1 MSENNGIHPDETFP
15 QAGTSKPGWD
25 AAITDDREERITR
38 AVGRVLKIASVTWGG
53 QRQPYLARFCGR
65 LYSDD
70 SESAYDQLAA
80 ELKPLE
86 ITPLFRWEGQDHAVV
101 LMPGVEK
108 ARTSR
113 VSVNVILFI
122 VTLLSVLLTGGL
134 YGTEE
139 LPDGFW
145 ALVRSILVNGWPF
158 AVSLLAILGTH
169 EFGHYLVGRKHGLN
183 VSLPYF
189 IPLPLSPFGT
199 MGAFINMRSIP
210 RNRRVLLDVGIAGP
224 LAGFLVAIPVLLLGL
239 SLSQINVLPA
249 APQDQISLQMEGNS
263 IVYLLAK
270 WVTFGKL
277 LPQPV
282 DTNGMPALLYWIQY
296 IFTGRPFP
304 YGGLD
309 VMLHP
314 VAWAGWAGLLVTGLN
329 LLPAGQ
335 LDGGHVTFVLF
346 GSKWAR
352 RIFPFII
359 LALIGL
365 GFFWNGWWLW
375 AGLLFLLGRVYAE
388 PLDMITPLD
397 PKRKA
402 LAVLALIIFV
412 ITITP
417 VPLIL
422 V

>member
-1 MSENNGIHPDETFP
+1 MSENNGNHSPEYSSNM
-15 QAGTSKPGWD
+15 QADTT
-25 AAITDDREERITR
+25 TDRDERITR
-38 AVGRVLKIASVTWGG
+38 AVGRVLKINSVTWGG

-70 SESAYDQLAA
+70 SEAAYDQLAT

-86 ITPLFRWEGQDHAVV
+86 ITPLFRWDGKDHAVV

-108 ARTSR
+108 VRQSR
-113 VSVNVILFI
+113 VSVNIVLFI

-134 YGTEE
+134 YGAEE
-139 LPDGFW
+139 LPSGFW
-145 ALVRSILVNGWPF
+145 PMVRSIIVNGWPF

-189 IPLPLSPFGT
+189 IPMPFSPFGT
-199 MGAFINMRSIP
+199 MGAFINMRGIP

-224 LAGFLVAIPVLLLGL
+224 LAGFVVAIPVLMLGL
-239 SLSQINVLPA
+239 SLSQVHTLPA
-249 APQDQISLQMEGNS
+249 AAQDQVSLQMEGNS
-263 IVYLLAK
+263 IIYLLAK
-270 WVTFGKL
+270 YVTFGQL
-277 LPQPV
+277 LPQPAGDV
-282 DTNGMPALLYWIQY
+282 GGLLYWIKY
-296 IFTGRPFP
+296 FFTGQPFP
-304 YGGLD
+304 FGGLD

-346 GSKWAR
+346 GSKWAQ
-352 RIFPFII
+352 RIFPFI
-359 LALIGL
+359 LIAMVGM

-397 PKRKA
+397 PKRKV
-402 LAVLALIIFV
+402 LAILALIIFV

-422 V
+422 L